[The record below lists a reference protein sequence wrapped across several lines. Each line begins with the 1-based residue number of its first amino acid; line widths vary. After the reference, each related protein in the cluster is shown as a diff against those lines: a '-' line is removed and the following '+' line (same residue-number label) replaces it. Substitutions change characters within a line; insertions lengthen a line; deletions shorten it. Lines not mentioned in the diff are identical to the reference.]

1 MRGRRLEPV
10 TGTFAKVIAK
20 LHRASFAEPWTAAT
34 IMEVLAL
41 RGGTGFLL
49 RDGGRPAGFILARCV
64 GGEADIISLAILP
77 ECRGRGLG
85 TFMMEAFCAAMPGA
99 GISRIVLEVNEHNI
113 AARNLYRRAGFRQVG
128 RRPGYYAVS
137 DRPRE
142 AASREDAL
150 LLAKSLD

>member
-1 MRGRRLEPV
+1 
-10 TGTFAKVIAK
+10 
-20 LHRASFAEPWTAAT
+20 
-34 IMEVLAL
+34 
-41 RGGTGFLL
+41 
-49 RDGGRPAGFILARCV
+49 
-64 GGEADIISLAILP
+64 
-77 ECRGRGLG
+77 
-85 TFMMEAFCAAMPGA
+85 MMEAFCAAMPGA

-128 RRPGYYAVS
+128 RRPGYYAAS